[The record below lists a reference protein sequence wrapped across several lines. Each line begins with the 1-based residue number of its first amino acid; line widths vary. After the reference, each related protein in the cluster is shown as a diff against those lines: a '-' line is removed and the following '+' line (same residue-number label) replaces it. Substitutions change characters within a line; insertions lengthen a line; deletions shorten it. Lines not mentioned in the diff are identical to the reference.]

1 MRNLFKAMAT
11 FMKKFKR
18 KRRLST
24 ELHSRWGDVSIS
36 YPTQG
41 SWNQWNQPAGFV
53 ADAPRASPS
62 RHRDDGQRYTPAGS
76 VRQQSPSSVNR
87 RSQSTGPRET
97 QVGPQPAFP
106 TGHFDENIRRRGGE
120 RENRPSP
127 NQGLGIGDLRNG
139 PSGRVSSR
147 RASSFRSDESIVDD
161 SCDEE
166 DEQRDILG
174 VPPARLS
181 PRDPRDYESDMSHTP
196 RETIDYDIAAKSPPL
211 SVTSRMRR
219 CSFQS
224 CATDPMTS
232 ASGAPSSRRTS
243 YTAASSVSAPSMPP
257 STPRFAYNTA
267 NYVPANYTPFPEKR
281 HPPRAKQQEPETTL
295 RQEMVP
301 SYDELYG

>member
-1 MRNLFKAMAT
+1 MAT

-41 SWNQWNQPAGFV
+41 SWNQWNQPAGF
-53 ADAPRASPS
+53 AANAPRASPNL
-62 RHRDDGQRYTPAGS
+62 HHDDEQRYTPAGS
-76 VRQQSPSSVNR
+76 IRQQSPSSRSR
-87 RSQSTGPRET
+87 RSRSTGPREN
-97 QVGPQPAFP
+97 QVGSQPPFP

-120 RENRPSP
+120 RENRSWP

-139 PSGRVSSR
+139 PGGHTGSR
-147 RASSFRSDESIVDD
+147 RASSSRSDESIVDE
-161 SCDEE
+161 SCDE
-166 DEQRDILG
+166 DEERDTLG
-174 VPPARLS
+174 IPRARLS
-181 PRDPRDYESDMSHTP
+181 PQDPRDYDSDISTP
-196 RETIDYDIAAKSPPL
+196 RETVDYDIAAKSPPL

-267 NYVPANYTPFPEKR
+267 TYAPANYAPFPEKR
-281 HPPRAKQQEPETTL
+281 HPPRVKQQESEAAL
-295 RQEMVP
+295 RQELVP

>member
-53 ADAPRASPS
+53 TNASKASPNL
-62 RHRDDGQRYTPAGS
+62 RRDDDEQRYTPTGS
-76 VRQQSPSSVNR
+76 IRQQSPSSLGR
-87 RSQSTGPRET
+87 RSRSAGPRENP
-97 QVGPQPAFP
+97 VGSQLPFP
-106 TGHFDENIRRRGGE
+106 TGHFDENIRRRAGD
-120 RENRPSP
+120 RENRPLP

-139 PSGRVSSR
+139 PGGHLPAR
-147 RASSFRSDESIVDD
+147 RASSSRSDESTVDD
-161 SCDEE
+161 SCDE
-166 DEQRDILG
+166 DEERDTLG
-174 VPPARLS
+174 VPRARLS
-181 PRDPRDYESDMSHTP
+181 PRDLRDYDSDMSAP
-196 RETIDYDIAAKSPPL
+196 RDTIDYDIAAKSPPL

-243 YTAASSVSAPSMPP
+243 YTAASSISAPSMPP
-257 STPRFAYNTA
+257 STPRVASN
-267 NYVPANYTPFPEKR
+267 VANYTPFPEKR
-281 HPPRAKQQEPETTL
+281 HAPRVKQEPETAL